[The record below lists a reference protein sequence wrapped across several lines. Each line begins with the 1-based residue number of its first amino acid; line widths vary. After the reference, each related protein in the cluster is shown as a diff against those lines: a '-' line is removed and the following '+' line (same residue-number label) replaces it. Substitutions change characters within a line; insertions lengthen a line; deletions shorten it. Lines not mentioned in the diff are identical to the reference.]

1 MNISQINGREFKR
14 ALKARRCA
22 FRYHNK
28 NTRGGNFGFEIRGV
42 KGIDFELSGHY
53 SINGDMIDL
62 RLGGLYQPGA
72 SVNNMTLEK
81 LQELILNLS
90 DIRNTNEK
98 KV

>member
-1 MNISQINGREFKR
+1 MNITQINGREFKK

-28 NTRGGNFGFEIRGV
+28 NSQGGNFGFEIRGV
-42 KGIDFELSGHY
+42 NGINFELSGHY
-53 SINGDMIDL
+53 TMGGSIMEL

-72 SVNNMTLEK
+72 SVAHMRLEK

-90 DIRNTNEK
+90 EIRNTHEK
-98 KV
+98 EV